1 MAKSP
6 NTELILNYMK
16 KVFPTAKT
24 KQEIQAD
31 LGIQMIASVTGV
43 MNSLEKKGYATHTEE
58 TVEVAAATETK
69 KAQTKVFKYHVL
81 TEEGLAYD
89 PAAEEAKALEAK
101 AAAKAAKATAAE

>member
-1 MAKSP
+1 M
-6 NTELILNYMK
+6 
-16 KVFPTAKT
+16 
-24 KQEIQAD
+24 QEILAE
-31 LGIQMIASVTGV
+31 LVFLMLASVTGV
-43 MNSLEKKGYATHTEE
+43 LISVEKNGYATHTEE